1 MTSPAHHVYLLR
13 HGTTEWSLT
22 GQHTSHTDVALTAE
36 GELRA
41 RQAGQTL
48 TSLRPAGP
56 LLALASPLRRAQR
69 TAALAGFA
77 DVVTEP
83 LLTEWDYGEYEGL
96 TTEHIRKTVPGWTVW
111 THSCPGGES
120 ADDVT
125 ARADKV
131 LARVRRADSDVVLI
145 GHGHFSRV
153 LIARWIGLPS
163 TAGVHFALDAA
174 GVTVLGDERGESQIQ
189 RSNIPPW
196 QHG

>member
-22 GQHTSHTDVALTAE
+22 GQHTSRTDIPLTAE
-36 GELRA
+36 GELRT

-48 TSLRPAGP
+48 TSLRAAGP
-56 LLALASPLRRAQR
+56 LLTLASPLQRAQR

-96 TTEHIRKTVPGWTVW
+96 TTDRIRETVPGWTVW

-120 ADDVT
+120 ANEVAT
-125 ARADKV
+125 RADQV
-131 LARVRRADSDVVLI
+131 ISRVREAESDVVLV

-153 LIARWIGLPS
+153 LIARWIGLPA
-163 TAGVHFALDAA
+163 TAGVNFALDAA
-174 GVTVLGDERGESQIQ
+174 GVTVLGFERGEPQIQ

>member
-22 GQHTSHTDVALTAE
+22 GQHTSRTDVPLTAE

-48 TSLRPAGP
+48 TSLRAAGP
-56 LLALASPLRRAQR
+56 LLTLASPLQRAQR

-96 TTEHIRKTVPGWTVW
+96 TTDRIRETVPGWTVW
-111 THSCPGGES
+111 THACPGGES
-120 ADDVT
+120 ANEVAT
-125 ARADKV
+125 RADQV
-131 LARVRRADSDVVLI
+131 ISRAREAESDVVLV

-153 LIARWIGLPS
+153 LIARWIGLPA
-163 TAGVHFALDAA
+163 TAGVNFALDAA
-174 GVTVLGDERGESQIQ
+174 GVTVLGFERGEPQIQ

-196 QHG
+196 QQG